1 MNRFKLAWILLCMG
15 ILMAG
20 CADTQKEGTDLQTE
34 IKTEKK
40 QYTEEKNTD
49 DKEESEKMEPD
60 TSTKNLIDMQDTE
73 IFYFW

>member
-40 QYTEEKNTD
+40 QYTEQKNTD

-60 TSTKNLIDMQDTE
+60 TSTKNLTDMQDTE